1 MPPPLSLTENYYK
14 ILASEHPKIQIPNI
28 LQKWNSFQRFEHKG
42 SIQIL
47 DRPHRFSRNVPARP
61 IFLRKP
67 KLLPST
73 QHPSIRPSLCSGLL
87 GMLRKI
93 ILSAEGVSKDDFSQL
108 GGNLS

>member
-47 DRPHRFSRNVPARP
+47 DRPHRFPRNVPARP
-61 IFLRKP
+61 IFLRACFLNQRQRQKTFP
-67 KLLPST
+67 EA
-73 QHPSIRPSLCSGLL
+73 GLRAKNAVP
-87 GMLRKI
+87 GR
-93 ILSAEGVSKDDFSQL
+93 
-108 GGNLS
+108 